1 MKPLFI
7 SSLTQFTG
15 KNLLVVGL
23 GRKFQKEGYK
33 IGVFKPVGLFPSRVG
48 NVLTDEDIIFYRK
61 VLALEDSPEDMCPV
75 VVTDGLIEDILEG
88 HADHFREKIMEGY
101 KRVCKDKDV
110 VIVSSLG
117 WVRYGY
123 FIGVPMTD
131 FIKDVDAKVITIDVP
146 RFLDQSIDGMLAV
159 RALVGDN
166 FLGAVFNRLQP
177 GRMELCDTLVRH
189 YLQKNSID
197 ILGLIPD
204 DTILSAVS
212 VRELKN
218 VLNGEIVCCPEKQD
232 ELVERFGIGA
242 MNVESALRYLRKMR
256 NKAVIVGGDRS
267 DIQLAALETATKC
280 LILTGDLYPDDLI
293 LGKAI
298 ATGVPILVVKG
309 DTQTVVEKVEQMLGR
324 MSLRSESKVGR
335 AVELVEQRIK
345 FDAICKGLGLGR

>member
-7 SSLTQFTG
+7 SSLNQFAG

-33 IGVFKPVGLFPSRVG
+33 VGVFKPVGLFPSRVG
-48 NVLTDEDIIFYRK
+48 NVLTDEDILFFHK
-61 VLALEDSPEDMCPV
+61 ALALEDAPEDMCPV
-75 VVTDGLIEDILEG
+75 VMTDGLIEDILED
-88 HADHFREKIMEGY
+88 HADHFEQKVMEGY
-101 KRVCKDKDV
+101 NRVAKDKDV
-110 VIVSSLG
+110 VIIPGLG
-117 WVRYGY
+117 WIRSGY
-123 FIGVPMTD
+123 FVGIPMTD
-131 FIKDVDAKVITIDVP
+131 FIRKIDARVVTVDIP
-146 RFLDQSIDGMLAV
+146 RFLDQSIDGMLSV
-159 RALVGDN
+159 QALVGEN

-177 GRMELCDTLVRH
+177 GRLELCDTLVRR
-189 YLQKNSID
+189 YLQKKNID

-218 VLNGEIVCCPEKQD
+218 ALNGEIVCCPEKQD

-267 DIQLAALETATKC
+267 DIQLAALETSTKC

-309 DTQTVVEKVEQMLGR
+309 DTQSVVEKVEQMLGHI
-324 MSLRSESKVGR
+324 SLRAESKVGR
-335 AVELVEQRIK
+335 AVELVEQKVDFNAVCR
-345 FDAICKGLGLGR
+345 GLGLSR